1 MTQSIKC
8 WSTCLVL
15 ALIVFSCAR
24 DVSENVNQDSIF
36 TEYRLVN
43 DADQDKTF
51 ARATFRF
58 GGATGTILDL
68 TDPAVVTLD
77 GDLLTYKPLF
87 GYFEKDFAGELAGG
101 TFSYTDLDNS
111 TFENAVSLSSAISL
125 PTALDSI
132 SQGEAFSLEWLGDP
146 VGEDESVIVTING
159 INEGDAQ
166 IFTTT
171 DQGANAIVLAQNKL
185 TELGIGE
192 ARVFIERWTN
202 QELGQATGEG
212 GAVWSRYITGPM
224 LVQITE

>member
-15 ALIVFSCAR
+15 ALIAFSCAR

-36 TEYRLVN
+36 TEYRLVYE
-43 DADQDKTF
+43 ADQDKTF

-87 GYFEKDFAGELAGG
+87 GYFEKDFAGELSGG
-101 TFSYTDLDNS
+101 SFSYTDLDNS
-111 TFENAVSLSSAISL
+111 TFENAVTLSKAISL
-125 PTALDSI
+125 SAALDSI
-132 SQGEAFSLEWLGDP
+132 SQAEAFTLEWEGDP

-171 DQGANAIVLAQNKL
+171 DQGTTSIILAQNKL
-185 TELGIGE
+185 AELGIGE

-202 QELGQATGEG
+202 QELVQATGEG
-212 GAVWSRYITGPM
+212 GAVWSRYITGPV
-224 LVQITE
+224 LVQIKE